1 MASIPQSSS
10 RNALIRSLSPEAYA
24 ALAGCLERVDLGGGD
39 CLASSEAEIDA
50 VWFPESALA
59 SCQDVVEG
67 GARVEL
73 GIVGYEGVV
82 GWPVLLECESSPH
95 DIIVQGGGGSAL
107 KAPADHFAETCRKAP
122 GMRALFLRYINAF
135 TVQIG
140 RTAVSNLRDP
150 VERRLSRWLLMCH
163 DRLEG
168 DEIDLTHKTIAT
180 TLGVRRASVTD
191 GLHFLEGERVI
202 SNRRGRIVISDR
214 VKLKRL
220 AGDGYGHAE
229 AHYSRMIAPFGK

>member
-1 MASIPQSSS
+1 M
-10 RNALIRSLSPEAYA
+10 IRTLDAKGYA
-24 ALAGCLERVDLGGGD
+24 ALAPHLERVDLNGGEH
-39 CLASSEAEIDA
+39 LAASNADIET

-59 SCQDVVEG
+59 SCIDVIGDG
-67 GARVEL
+67 GRVEL
-73 GIVGYEGVV
+73 GIIGYEGVV
-82 GWPVLLECESSPH
+82 GWPVLLGCAASPH
-95 DIIVQGGGGSAL
+95 CVVVQVGGGTAL
-107 KAPADHFAETCRKAP
+107 RVGARDFAEACARVP
-122 GMRALFLRYINAF
+122 GMAALFLRYINAF

-140 RTAVSNLRDP
+140 RTAASNLRDP
-150 VERRLSRWLLMCH
+150 VERRLSRWLLMRH
-163 DRLEG
+163 DRMEG
-168 DEIDLTHKTIAT
+168 DEIDCTHKIIAT

-191 GLHFLEGERVI
+191 GLHNLEGERVI